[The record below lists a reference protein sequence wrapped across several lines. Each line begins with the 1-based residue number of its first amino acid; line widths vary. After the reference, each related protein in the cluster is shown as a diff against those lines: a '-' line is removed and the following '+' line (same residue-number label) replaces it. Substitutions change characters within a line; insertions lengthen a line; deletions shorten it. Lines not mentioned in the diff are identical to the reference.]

1 MTKQEAITALLA
13 WFRAQ
18 IGCVEGDNNHNKYA
32 ESGQLKLK

>member
-18 IGCVEGDNNHNKYA
+18 IGYVEGDNNHNKYA